1 MSIIILFLL
10 GLAGAITKD
19 IIQDNTIKLPKK
31 ADGNLMLGS
40 IGGAII
46 GGFAG
51 ILIDGNPTM
60 AFMSGYAGTSI
71 ISNLVLSSKTET
83 NNEEKS
89 VEETI
94 RLVAIREKADQDL
107 AMRVAK
113 CESNLNP
120 KALNIN
126 KDGSRDRG
134 IFQINDKYHPEI
146 TDEMAYNPAIATTFF
161 CNAVKAG
168 NLTWWSATQKC
179 WDK

>member
-1 MSIIILFLL
+1 MVCS
-10 GLAGAITKD
+10 
-19 IIQDNTIKLPKK
+19 PK
-31 ADGNLMLGS
+31 
-40 IGGAII
+40 
-46 GGFAG
+46 
-51 ILIDGNPTM
+51 
-60 AFMSGYAGTSI
+60 
-71 ISNLVLSSKTET
+71 VSKTET
-83 NNEEKS
+83 NNEKKS

-107 AMRVAK
+107 AVRVAK